1 MLHIH
6 DVHRGLSP
14 ALFGALL
21 AAGIIAVLVVRAGGV
36 PPASEVDWLSELAG
50 SGDAGAELQLGL
62 AYREGLYGLPRD
74 PQASLKWLL
83 EAARQGDAY
92 AADAVANAY
101 AQGLGIAVDPQQAAY
116 WWGRAAR
123 GGNIDAQERL
133 GEALLA
139 EGHDREA
146 LRWLRA
152 AADQGDMQAREDL
165 ARLYR
170 QDILPESVLPDADT
184 QRGENPLGVLGAE
197 LNSPGLK
204 ALYDLWDAVET
215 DMPILQSTDKL
226 LERAIRGDP
235 LAEYQLG
242 LRYRDGAW
250 AVRRDPVRARVWLE
264 RAAAAGNRNAAQAL
278 KQLDNKGSATGV
290 K

>member
-1 MLHIH
+1 
-6 DVHRGLSP
+6 V
-14 ALFGALL
+14 LFGGVL
-21 AAGIIAVLVVRAGGV
+21 AVIIITGIIVRADGV
-36 PPASEVDWLSELAG
+36 PPGSEVGWLSELAG

-62 AYREGLYGLPRD
+62 AYREGLYGLKRD

-83 EAARQGDAY
+83 EAARHGDAY

-101 AQGLGIAVDPQQAAY
+101 AQGLGIAVDPGQAAY

-123 GGNIDAQERL
+123 GGNVDAQEHL
-133 GEALLA
+133 GEELLA
-139 EGHDREA
+139 EGRNRDA

-152 AADQGDMQAREDL
+152 AADQGDVRAREDL

-170 QDILPESVLPDADT
+170 EDILPESVLPDADT
-184 QRGENPLGVLGAE
+184 QRGENPLEVLGAE
-197 LNSPGLK
+197 LHSPGLK

-215 DMPILQSTDKL
+215 DMPILQSTDEL
-226 LERAIRGDP
+226 LERANRGDP
-235 LAEYQLG
+235 LAEFQLG

-250 AVRRDPVRARVWLE
+250 AVRRDPAKARVWLE

-278 KQLDNKGSATGV
+278 KQLGNEGSAAGG